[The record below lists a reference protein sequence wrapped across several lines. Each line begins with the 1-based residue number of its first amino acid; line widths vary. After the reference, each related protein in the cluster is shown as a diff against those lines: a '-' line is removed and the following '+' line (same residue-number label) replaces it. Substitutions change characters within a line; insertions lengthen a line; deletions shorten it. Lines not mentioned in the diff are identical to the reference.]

1 MCQKVHF
8 KETKYSVSIS
18 NLFEEG
24 LRDSVGDCDL
34 MFMVKKTVKSR
45 PEWAH
50 VLMLMAGF

>member
-45 PEWAH
+45 PE
-50 VLMLMAGF
+50 